1 MTTAARLG
9 AMTDSADPGASE
21 ERSDAIRSLEAEFG
35 ELIARMRH
43 LISENAQRLS
53 PGLLPGGYKT
63 FTTIVRRGGIT
74 LSALAE
80 VLLADKG
87 QMSRTVR
94 DLEQRGLVQRTPD
107 PEDGR
112 SQLISATEF
121 GLERLAA
128 ARAPQEGHLT
138 AALDEWSVD
147 DIRTFS
153 RMLHALTAGVRP

>member
-1 MTTAARLG
+1 MSGTRLG
-9 AMTDSADPGASE
+9 GMTEPADAGVPE
-21 ERSDAIRSLEAEFG
+21 ERADAIRSLEAEFG

-43 LISENAQRLS
+43 MMSENAQRVS
-53 PGLLPGGYKT
+53 PGLLPAGYKT

-74 LSALAE
+74 SSVLAD

-87 QMSRTVR
+87 QISRTVR
-94 DLEQRGLVQRTPD
+94 DLEQRGLVRRAPD

-128 ARAPQEGHLT
+128 ARAPQESQLT

-147 DIRTFS
+147 EIRTFS